1 MLNLKTTNTHKLM
14 KQNFRYENIT
24 CLLLLAILLCS
35 CATPRQITYFQDL
48 HDGVNKTI
56 TNSKIVRVKPEDK
69 ISIIVKSK
77 DPQLAELFNL
87 PIVSYR
93 VGQGSTSALG
103 SGSQQV
109 SSYSVNSKGFIDFP
123 VLGEI
128 YVEGQTREEIASN
141 VKKKLIDQNLIKDP
155 VVTVEF
161 DNLSY
166 SVLGEV
172 NRPGKF
178 VIDRDRVTILDAI
191 SAAGD
196 LTIYGKRDN
205 ITVLRHEYNKE
216 TVYTINLC
224 SGNELFESPAYYL
237 QQNDV
242 VYVEPN
248 DARARQSTV
257 NGNNVRSTSFWLSL
271 ASLLTTIGV
280 LVFK

>member
-1 MLNLKTTNTHKLM
+1 MKKTK
-14 KQNFRYENIT
+14 NIGNAV
-24 CLLLLAILLCS
+24 CLFVLTVLLCS
-35 CATPRQITYFQDL
+35 CGTPKQIAYFQDL
-48 HDGVNKTI
+48 HSGISKTI
-56 TNSKIVRVKPEDK
+56 TNSKIVKVKPEDK
-69 ISIIVKSK
+69 ISIVVKSK

-93 VGQGSTSALG
+93 VGQGKTSALA
-103 SGSQQV
+103 SGNQQV

-141 VKKKLIDQNLIKDP
+141 IKKKLVDQNLIKDP

-178 VIDRDRVTILDAI
+178 MIDRDRITILDAI

-196 LTIYGKRDN
+196 LTIFGKREN

-224 SGNELFESPAYYL
+224 SGVDLFESPAYYL

-248 DARARQSTV
+248 NARARQSTV
-257 NGNNVRSTSFWLSL
+257 NGNNVRSTSFWISL

>member
-1 MLNLKTTNTHKLM
+1 MLNLKTTNILM
-14 KQNFRYENIT
+14 KQRIYCGNIT

-109 SSYSVNSKGFIDFP
+109 TSYSVNSKGFIDFP

-141 VKKKLIDQNLIKDP
+141 IKKRLMDQNLIKDP

-224 SGNELFESPAYYL
+224 SGNDMFESPAYYL

-257 NGNNVRSTSFWLSL
+257 NGNNVRSASFWLSL

>member
-1 MLNLKTTNTHKLM
+1 MLNLKTTNILM
-14 KQNFRYENIT
+14 KQRIYCGNIT

-56 TNSKIVRVKPEDK
+56 TNSKIVRVKLEDK

-109 SSYSVNSKGFIDFP
+109 TSYSVNSKGFIDFP

-128 YVEGQTREEIASN
+128 YVEGQTREEIASSI
-141 VKKKLIDQNLIKDP
+141 KKKLIDQNLIKDP

-224 SGNELFESPAYYL
+224 SGNDMFESPAYYL

>member
-1 MLNLKTTNTHKLM
+1 MLNLKTTNILM
-14 KQNFRYENIT
+14 KQRIYCGNIT

-56 TNSKIVRVKPEDK
+56 TNSKIVRVKLEDK

-109 SSYSVNSKGFIDFP
+109 TSYSVNSKGFIDFP

-141 VKKKLIDQNLIKDP
+141 IKKKLMDQNLIKDP

-224 SGNELFESPAYYL
+224 SGNDMFESPAYYL

>member
-1 MLNLKTTNTHKLM
+1 MLNLKTTNILM
-14 KQNFRYENIT
+14 KQRIYCGNIT

-109 SSYSVNSKGFIDFP
+109 TSYSVNSKGFIDFP

-141 VKKKLIDQNLIKDP
+141 IKKKLIDQNLIKDP

-224 SGNELFESPAYYL
+224 SGNDMFESPAYYL

>member
-1 MLNLKTTNTHKLM
+1 MLNLKTTNILM
-14 KQNFRYENIT
+14 KQRIYCGNIT

-109 SSYSVNSKGFIDFP
+109 TSYSVNSKGFIDFP

-141 VKKKLIDQNLIKDP
+141 IKKRLMDQNLIKDP

-224 SGNELFESPAYYL
+224 SGNDMFESPAYYL

>member
-1 MLNLKTTNTHKLM
+1 MLNLKTTNILM
-14 KQNFRYENIT
+14 KQRIYCGNIT

-109 SSYSVNSKGFIDFP
+109 TSYSVNSKGFIDFP

-141 VKKKLIDQNLIKDP
+141 IKKKLMDQNLIKDP

-224 SGNELFESPAYYL
+224 SGNDMFESPAYYL

-248 DARARQSTV
+248 YAGARQSTV

>member
-1 MLNLKTTNTHKLM
+1 MLNLKTTNILM
-14 KQNFRYENIT
+14 KQRIYCGNIT

-56 TNSKIVRVKPEDK
+56 TNSKIVRVKTEDK

-109 SSYSVNSKGFIDFP
+109 TSYSVNSKGFIDFP

-141 VKKKLIDQNLIKDP
+141 IKKKLIDQNLIKDP

-205 ITVLRHEYNKE
+205 ITVLRHEYNKD

-224 SGNELFESPAYYL
+224 SGNDMFESPAYYL

>member
-1 MLNLKTTNTHKLM
+1 MLNLKTTNILM
-14 KQNFRYENIT
+14 KQRIYCGNIT

-109 SSYSVNSKGFIDFP
+109 TSYLVNSKGFIDFP

-141 VKKKLIDQNLIKDP
+141 IKKKLMDQNLIKDP

-224 SGNELFESPAYYL
+224 SGNDMFESPAYYL

>member
-1 MLNLKTTNTHKLM
+1 MLNLKTTNILM
-14 KQNFRYENIT
+14 KQRINCGNIT

-93 VGQGSTSALG
+93 AGQGSTSALG

-109 SSYSVNSKGFIDFP
+109 TSYSVNSKGFIDFP

-141 VKKKLIDQNLIKDP
+141 IKKKLMDQNLIKDP

-224 SGNELFESPAYYL
+224 SGNDMFESPAYYL

>member
-1 MLNLKTTNTHKLM
+1 MFLLTVLLFSCGTP
-14 KQNFRYENIT
+14 KQI
-24 CLLLLAILLCS
+24 A
-35 CATPRQITYFQDL
+35 YFQDL
-48 HDGVNKTI
+48 HSGTNKTI
-56 TNSKIVRVKPEDK
+56 TNSKIVKVKPEDK
-69 ISIIVKSK
+69 ISIVVKSK

-93 VGQGSTSALG
+93 VGQGKTSALG
-103 SGSQQV
+103 NSQQV
-109 SSYSVNSKGFIDFP
+109 SSYSVNSNGFIDFP

-141 VKKKLIDQNLIKDP
+141 IKKKLVDQNLVKDP
-155 VVTVEF
+155 VITVEF

-172 NRPGKF
+172 NRPGKYM
-178 VIDRDRVTILDAI
+178 IDRDRITILDAI

-196 LTIYGKRDN
+196 LTIYGKREN
-205 ITVLRHEYNKE
+205 ISVLRHEYNKE

-224 SGNELFESPAYYL
+224 SGADLFESPAYYL
-237 QQNDV
+237 QQNDI

-248 DARARQSTV
+248 NARARQSTV
-257 NGNNVRSTSFWLSL
+257 NGNNVRSTSFWISL

>member
-1 MLNLKTTNTHKLM
+1 M
-14 KQNFRYENIT
+14 KQNIKCENVT
-24 CLLLLAILLCS
+24 CLLLLAILLYS
-35 CATPRQITYFQDL
+35 CATPRQITYFKDL

-56 TNSKIVRVKPEDK
+56 ANAKIVRVKSEDK
-69 ISIIVKSK
+69 ISIVVKSK

-93 VGQGSTSALG
+93 VGQGKTSALG
-103 SGSQQV
+103 GNQQV
-109 SSYSVNSKGFIDFP
+109 LSYSVNSKGFIDFP

-141 VKKKLIDQNLIKDP
+141 IKKKLIDQNLIKDP

-178 VIDRDRVTILDAI
+178 LIDRDRVTILDAI

-205 ITVLRHEYNKE
+205 ITVLRQEYNKE
-216 TVYTINLC
+216 TVYTVNLC
-224 SGNELFESPAYYL
+224 SGNDLFESPAYYL
-237 QQNDV
+237 QQNDI

-248 DARARQSTV
+248 DTKARQSTV

>member
-1 MLNLKTTNTHKLM
+1 M
-14 KQNFRYENIT
+14 KQNNKCGNIT

-69 ISIIVKSK
+69 ISIIVKST

-141 VKKKLIDQNLIKDP
+141 IKKKLIDQNLIKDP

-224 SGNELFESPAYYL
+224 SGNDLFESPAYYL

>member
-1 MLNLKTTNTHKLM
+1 MLNLKTTNILM
-14 KQNFRYENIT
+14 KQRIYCGNIT

-109 SSYSVNSKGFIDFP
+109 TSYSVNSKGFIDFP

-128 YVEGQTREEIASN
+128 YVEGQTREEIASSI
-141 VKKKLIDQNLIKDP
+141 KKKLIDQNLIKDP

-224 SGNELFESPAYYL
+224 SGNDMFESPAYYL